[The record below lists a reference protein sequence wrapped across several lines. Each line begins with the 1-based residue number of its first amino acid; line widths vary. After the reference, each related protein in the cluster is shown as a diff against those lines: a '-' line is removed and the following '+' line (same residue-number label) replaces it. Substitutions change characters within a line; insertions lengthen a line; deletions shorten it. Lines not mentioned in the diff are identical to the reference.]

1 MLICVLDIFLEDS
14 VALTTFAYLVAA
26 LVEGLDVVSEDS
38 LALVAFGDFLSVL
51 VVMVDPL
58 TENAL
63 HLPTGGS
70 NRPSGLN
77 RRWGRLVRDGANFI
91 VIVTAKVY
99 HEQPQRQQ
107 DECEENDDRHGH
119 VSYHR
124 ENGDHQAEVVRDSS
138 KAQPRTE
145 MRVGNILGLSP
156 HRPRTGPQAT

>member
-91 VIVTAKVY
+91 VIVTAKVFP
-99 HEQPQRQQ
+99 EQPQRQQ
-107 DECEENDDRHGH
+107 DECKENDDRHGH
-119 VSYHR
+119 VSYHPA
-124 ENGDHQAEVVRDSS
+124 NAHHPTDQVRSNT
-138 KAQPRTE
+138 KPQPPTD
-145 MRVGNILGLSP
+145 IS
-156 HRPRTGPQAT
+156 